1 MPELP
6 EVETIARG
14 LRETL
19 VGRRIRKVCVR
30 EPRCVGNDTGF
41 CVSLAGQSV
50 AGIRRRGKLL
60 LVDLAGGGTLA
71 VHLRMTGRFYLPD
84 PDAGPDKHTHVIF
97 ELEPLAPAPDTP
109 DRPDGPDCPA
119 GLNGLNGLNRVF
131 FHDVRKF
138 GSCCLFPDE
147 AALQEMPFLASLGPE
162 PLELDQ
168 AGFIRL
174 FQGKKARIKALLLDQ
189 KTIAGIGNIYA
200 DESLF
205 RAGIRPDARAADLD
219 AERLAGLHKA
229 LQEVLREAIA
239 DCGSSFSDYRDAR
252 GNAGAF
258 QNRFQVYGRGGQNCL
273 RCGRALATAKV
284 AGRTSVFCPRCQKS

>member
-30 EPRCVGNDTGF
+30 EPRALGSYEGGGDGF
-41 CVSLAGQSV
+41 CCSLEGRTV
-50 AGIRRRGKLL
+50 GGIRRRGKLL
-60 LVDLAGGGTLA
+60 LVDLQEGGTLA

-84 PDAGPDKHTHVIF
+84 PGAKPDKHTHLIF
-97 ELEPLAPAPDTP
+97 ELESQEAKE
-109 DRPDGPDCPA
+109 DGQS
-119 GLNGLNGLNRVF
+119 GLDRVF

-138 GSCCLFPDE
+138 GSCCLYADE
-147 AALQEMPFLASLGPE
+147 ADLRRMPFLAALGPE
-162 PLELDQ
+162 PLELDKD
-168 AGFIRL
+168 AFIRL
-174 FQGKKARIKALLLDQ
+174 FAGKKARIKALLLDQ

-205 RAGIRPDARAADLD
+205 RAGIRPDARAADISD
-219 AERLAGLHKA
+219 ARLAGLHRE

-239 DCGSSFSDYRDAR
+239 ACGSSFSDYRDAR
-252 GNAGAF
+252 GNVGAF
-258 QNRFQVYGRGGQNCL
+258 QNRFQVYGRSGKYCL
-273 RCGRALATAKV
+273 RCGRRLVTEKV
-284 AGRTSVFCPRCQKS
+284 AGRTSVFCPVCQK